1 MAKKPKPPSI
11 KQLPSG
17 SYNVQIVVGK
27 DAQGKRIVESFTDAS
42 YAAVMQWALDR
53 RRTRDE
59 EQTHRPGSG
68 SMTFGDALDAYIES
82 KSAVLSPSTIREYRR
97 IRENYFPALMSM
109 TLKKIT
115 QNDIQIAI
123 NQEAMTL
130 SPKTVRNHHALI
142 TSVFSVYRPEFNIN
156 TTLPQ
161 KVKPDIS
168 IPTDEQM
175 QALFQ
180 AAAGSAHELPIILA
194 ACCGMRRSEICGLTW
209 KDVDFKKGTI
219 TIRSALVMDES
230 GDLVKKGT
238 KTTAGKRTISM
249 LPPVR
254 AALEAA
260 KAQVSDD
267 SAPIVNIKPNSISS
281 NFDRLLEKANLPH
294 FRFHDLR
301 HYTVSVMLYLN
312 IPKKYI
318 ADFVGHE
325 TENMIDQ
332 VYGHIMKDKKS
343 SFTDILGDYMTNLIT
358 PKNG

>member
-17 SYNVQIVVGK
+17 SYHTQIVIGK
-27 DAQGKRIVESFTDAS
+27 DANGKRIVESFTDAS

-53 RRTRDE
+53 RLTREADPDPRT
-59 EQTHRPGSG
+59 PAK
-68 SMTFGDALDAYIES
+68 MTFAQALDAYIES

-97 IRENYFPALMSM
+97 IRAGSFPTLMHIP
-109 TLKKIT
+109 LQKIT
-115 QNDIQIAI
+115 QNDIQIAV

-142 TSVFSVYRPEFNIN
+142 TSVLATYRPDFHVN

-175 QALFQ
+175 QALFK
-180 AAAGSAHELPIILA
+180 AAKGSAHELPIILA
-194 ACCGMRRSEICGLTW
+194 ACCGLRRSEICGLTW
-209 KDVDFKKGTI
+209 GDINFQKNTIDV
-219 TIRSALVMDES
+219 RAALVMDEN

-238 KTTAGKRTISM
+238 KTVAGKRTIPL

-254 AALEAA
+254 AALESI
-260 KAQVSDD
+260 KPQTPDN
-267 SAPIVNIKPNSISS
+267 SAPVVNLKPNSIST
-281 NFDRLLEKANLPH
+281 NFDRLLDKAGLPH

-318 ADFVGHE
+318 ADYVGHE

-343 SFTDILGDYMTNLIT
+343 TFTDLLGDYMTNLTNIE
-358 PKNG
+358 NG